1 MVILM
6 SNFNSPH
13 FRFVLLFVLSMLS
26 ITACKESFQE
36 EQEETIVFSQAMME
50 NTVFST
56 GNPFM
61 ASTHNGMFGP
71 DQQLRMIRELVA
83 ALNLT
88 DEQKTTTRT
97 LTLTMVSRLMEI
109 RVAFRAQEITREQAV
124 EQIRQA
130 RQTFM
135 RSFTAILTP
144 AQAEALERWKQRQW
158 NP

>member
-1 MVILM
+1 MTTSRNTWTPLFAIA
-6 SNFNSPH
+6 
-13 FRFVLLFVLSMLS
+13 LLISL
-26 ITACKESFQE
+26 TACQESFIE
-36 EQEETIVFSQAMME
+36 DTNDEVVFSQAMME

-61 ASTHNGMFGP
+61 GSTHNGMFGP

>member
-1 MVILM
+1 MSKSNTLSIYIL
-6 SNFNSPH
+6 
-13 FRFVLLFVLSMLS
+13 LLSVLSLIS
-26 ITACKESFQE
+26 LNACKETFQE
-36 EQEETIVFSQAMME
+36 EQEEAIVFSQAMME

-61 ASTHNGMFGP
+61 GSTHNGMFGP

-88 DEQKTTTRT
+88 EEQKNTTRT
-97 LTLTMVSRLMEI
+97 LTLALVSNLMET

-144 AQAEALERWKQRQW
+144 DQVNALERWKQRQW
-158 NP
+158 NS

>member
-1 MVILM
+1 MMTTSRNTWTPLFAIA
-6 SNFNSPH
+6 
-13 FRFVLLFVLSMLS
+13 LLISL
-26 ITACKESFQE
+26 TACQESFIE
-36 EQEETIVFSQAMME
+36 DTNDEVVFSQAMME

-61 ASTHNGMFGP
+61 GSTHNGMFGP